1 MPPHGQLAFRRP
13 PETQH
18 TFPTSI
24 LHSPLHHSEDGI
36 GFFDYTLGGIPLLF
50 GPSREVHERP
60 LIPWC
65 QIPLFPQSLVQ

>member
-13 PETQH
+13 PETQY

-24 LHSPLHHSEDGI
+24 LRRPLQHAQDSI
-36 GFFDYTLGGIPLLF
+36 GCLEYAVGGVPLLF

-60 LIPWC
+60 LVPRG
-65 QIPLFPQSLVQ
+65 QIPLLP